1 MMVASLTG
9 IVKRYGKKLVL
20 DYTDLDIR
28 QGEILGLLGPN
39 GAGKTTLIKCLTG
52 MENVDQGTIEL
63 FDDQKNPFHTRN
75 KERIGLVTQE
85 ISVFVELTAKE
96 NINFFAGIY
105 GLKGEKRKQRVQE
118 ALEFVGLTE
127 HAKERAAKFS
137 GGMLRRL
144 NIACS
149 IVHEPKLLIMDEPT
163 VGIDPQSRNHIL
175 EAVKKLNQRGTT
187 ILYTTHYMEEV
198 EAIASEVVIIDQGQ
212 VMTRGTVQELVRNI
226 QHEEKIKI
234 EVSHP
239 EMISLDQIEKLVDVK
254 QVTKIGNEIVVIAIA
269 GSGHLDRIL
278 SIIKEGSG
286 IISMNVE
293 KPDLEDV
300 FLTLTGRTLR
310 DGGEK

>member
-1 MMVASLTG
+1 MVASLTG